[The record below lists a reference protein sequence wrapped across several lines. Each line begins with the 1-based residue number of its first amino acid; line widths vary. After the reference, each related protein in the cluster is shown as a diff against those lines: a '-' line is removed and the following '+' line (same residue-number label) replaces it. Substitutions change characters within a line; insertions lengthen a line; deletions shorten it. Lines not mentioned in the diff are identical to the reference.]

1 MAKVAA
7 NVLITCAGRR
17 VELTRAFISA
27 LRGMGGGGR
36 VFAADCRRDAPAL
49 SVADGAVI
57 LPPLS
62 FADNYLLSLEAAIK
76 DNGVSLVVPTIDT
89 ELALLAEWREWLEE
103 RTGAKILV
111 SSPECVAV
119 CADKGRT
126 AAFFAEHGI
135 PCPKTWRGR
144 AETDAGHP
152 QLPLVVKPADGSS
165 SQNVF
170 VARTERELDFFL
182 DYVPNAI
189 AQSRLEGRE
198 YTVDALLGFDSGFVA
213 AVPRQRLA
221 VRAGEILKG
230 RIDLSQPVID
240 ASRRLLGALG
250 AIGAIGP
257 MTLQGFLCPDGIF
270 RFTEINP
277 RFGGGLPMTV
287 AAGADFPAW
296 VCRAAAGLAP
306 SDLSRIRDGAVFS
319 RFDSMV
325 DVTEFAHWTPEHG

>member
-1 MAKVAA
+1 
-7 NVLITCAGRR
+7 
-17 VELTRAFISA
+17 
-27 LRGMGGGGR
+27 
-36 VFAADCRRDAPAL
+36 
-49 SVADGAVI
+49 
-57 LPPLS
+57 
-62 FADNYLLSLEAAIK
+62 
-76 DNGVSLVVPTIDT
+76 
-89 ELALLAEWREWLEE
+89 
-103 RTGAKILV
+103 
-111 SSPECVAV
+111 
-119 CADKGRT
+119 
-126 AAFFAEHGI
+126 
-135 PCPKTWRGR
+135 
-144 AETDAGHP
+144 
-152 QLPLVVKPADGSS
+152 LVVKPADGSS

-189 AQSRLEGRE
+189 AQERLEGLE

-213 AVPRQRLA
+213 AVPRRRLA

-240 ASRRLLGALG
+240 ASRRLLGHLG

-257 MTLQGFLCPDGIF
+257 LTLQGFLCPDGVF

-296 VCRAAAGLAP
+296 ICRAAAGIAP
-306 SDLSRIRDGAVFS
+306 PEISRVRDGAVFS

-325 DVTEFAHWTPEHG
+325 EILPPVDEAPSQG